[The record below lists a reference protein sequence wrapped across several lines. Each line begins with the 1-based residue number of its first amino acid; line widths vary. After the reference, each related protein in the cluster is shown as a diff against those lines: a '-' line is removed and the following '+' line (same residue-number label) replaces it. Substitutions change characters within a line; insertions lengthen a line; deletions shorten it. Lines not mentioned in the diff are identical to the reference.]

1 MALILED
8 ENTRFIGKQIILPK
22 YLVDNLKEKLKLYSD
37 DQYKKTKGYK
47 RLNALLNRNYN
58 QQSDKKDRQHN
69 NYTISFSDLKRI
81 DFDIR
86 HMPQNNN
93 AEYDMIGGDL
103 MRDFVHQQLGS
114 IRSSVSQVKPVPE
127 VPKLEKKD
135 VEAPEPQKVIKVGKK
150 DIKIENKEFNNRIK
164 KMIWCYHQEAQ
175 IQET

>member
-22 YLVDNLKEKLKLYSD
+22 YIIDNLKEKLQLYSD

-47 RLNALLNRNYN
+47 RLNALLSKDYN
-58 QQSDKKDRQHN
+58 SQSDKKERQHNN

-103 MRDFVHQQLGS
+103 MRDFVRQQLGS
-114 IRSSVSQVKPVPE
+114 LRSSVKQVKPVPE

-135 VEAPEPQKVIKVGKK
+135 VETPKPQKVIKVGKK
-150 DIKIENKEFNNRIK
+150 DIKIENKEFNKKIK
-164 KMIWCYHQEAQ
+164 KI
-175 IQET
+175 I